1 MKMPEQKQD
10 YKKLGLRVGI
20 EIHQQI
26 NTSKLFCSC
35 PSVLRD
41 DRADI
46 LLKRKQ
52 YAVAGETGKIDSAAA
67 YEQSRG
73 REFVYEAFSDSTC
86 LVELDEEPPHQIN
99 HEALF
104 IALQISKLLNADI
117 FQVTQ
122 VMRKTV
128 IDGSN
133 TSGFQRTLLVSR
145 DGFIVTSK
153 GKVGI
158 ATVVLEEDAARIV
171 RQDSHEVTY
180 RIDRLG
186 IPLIEIATEPDI
198 NSPQQAKEVAAKLGE
213 ILRACNVKRGIGTIR
228 QDLNVSIKQGA
239 RVEIKGVQDLSLI
252 PKIIEKEI
260 ERQLKEKNSRAE
272 VRKAE
277 KDSSTSFL
285 RPLPGEARMYPETDL
300 PLVSISHELLRE
312 VKEKLPKLIEEDISE
327 LMKLGLHREIA
338 SEIIRENK
346 LEIFRELLKTKNPAL
361 LVANVIAVLPK
372 SIKAHYKVGTEK
384 LTEEVY
390 KGVLDAFYKQE
401 IAKDAIEEVLAEICK
416 GTSVK
421 DALKKFKAFSRIE
434 VEKHVKEIIR
444 KNPQLAENKKALM
457 GEAMKELRGKADGR
471 VIAEV
476 VQKL

>member
-1 MKMPEQKQD
+1 MPEQKQD
-10 YKKLGLRVGI
+10 YKNLGLKVGI
-20 EIHQQI
+20 EVHQQL
-26 NTSKLFCSC
+26 NTSKLFCNC
-35 PSVLRD
+35 PSLLRD

-46 LLKRKQ
+46 LVRRKQ
-52 YAVAGETGKIDSAAA
+52 YAVAGETGKIDAAA
-67 YEQSRG
+67 AFEQAKG

-86 LVELDEEPPHQIN
+86 LVEIDEEPPHKVN
-99 HEALF
+99 PEAFF
-104 IALQISKLLNADI
+104 IALQISRLLNANI
-117 FQVTQ
+117 LQVTQ

-133 TSGFQRTLLVSR
+133 TSGFQRTLLIAR
-145 DGFIVTSK
+145 DGYVETSQ

-158 ATVVLEEDAARIV
+158 ETIVLEEDAARIV
-171 RQDSHEVTY
+171 RQDSHEVTF
-180 RIDRLG
+180 RLDRLG
-186 IPLIEIATEPDI
+186 IPLVEIATKPEI
-198 NSPQQAKEVAAKLGE
+198 HSSQQAKEVAAKLGE

-228 QDLNVSIKQGA
+228 QDLNISIKQGA

-260 ERQLKEKNSRAE
+260 ERQLKEKNHRAE
-272 VRKAE
+272 VRRAE

-300 PLVSISHELLRE
+300 PLVSISNELLKE
-312 VKEKLPKLIEEDISE
+312 VNEKLPKLIEEDISE
-327 LMKLGLHREIA
+327 LMKLGIHREIA

-346 LEIFRELLKTKNPAL
+346 LPIFHKLLGTKNPPL
-361 LVANVIAVLPK
+361 LVANAIAVLPK

-390 KGVLDAFYKQE
+390 KQILEAFYKRE

-421 DALKKFKAFSRIE
+421 DALKKFRALSRIE

-444 KNPQLAENKKALM
+444 KNPQLAENKKVLI
-457 GEAMKELRGKADGR
+457 GEAMKELRGKADWK

-476 VQKL
+476 VQKV